1 MSLPANS
8 ENILRFLTG
17 ISHGVSSG
25 AWYVSTKLGETLL
38 HEWDEVIAGI
48 PQPTEQ
54 EIIDAGNDL
63 TTVNGQVFSEWLAEH
78 GGDPIL
84 TLRREAQEALD
95 AQNSR
100 IEALIR
106 ALALVTMDEIN
117 VIRADA
123 QINLPARTAA
133 QLRAAI
139 KTKISDGEAD
149 T

>member
-1 MSLPANS
+1 MIPK
-8 ENILRFLTG
+8 T
-17 ISHGVSSG
+17 VP
-25 AWYVSTKLGETLL
+25 VSTILEFLLGYLPEAIII
-38 HEWDEVIAGI
+38 HSPYNNEIIIQNWNDPS
-48 PQPTEQ
+48 PQPTDQ
-54 EIIDAGNDL
+54 EIINAGNDL
-63 TTVNGQVFSEWLAEH
+63 TTVNGQVFSEWYAEH

-117 VIRADA
+117 VIRADSA
-123 QINLPARTAA
+123 INLPERTAE
-133 QLRAAI
+133 QLRTAI
-139 KTKISDGEAD
+139 KTKIGDGDAD

>member
-1 MSLPANS
+1 MSIPSNHKH
-8 ENILRFLTG
+8 ILRFLFPNSGEFAWEVTDITG
-17 ISHGVSSG
+17 VGLTITNWND
-25 AWYVSTKLGETLL
+25 AQ
-38 HEWDEVIAGI
+38 AGGS
-48 PQPTEQ
+48 QPTDQ

-63 TTVNGQVFSEWLAEH
+63 TTVNGQVFSEWYAEH

-117 VIRADA
+117 VIRADSA
-123 QINLPARTAA
+123 INLPERNAE
-133 QLRAAI
+133 QLRTAI
-139 KTKISDGEAD
+139 KTKIGDGDAD

>member
-1 MSLPANS
+1 MALPNNTAV
-8 ENILRFLTG
+8 ILRFMGYDDFAYDARFADG
-17 ISHGVSSG
+17 IVILSQ
-25 AWYVSTKLGETLL
+25 
-38 HEWDEVIAGI
+38 WDDVLAGG
-48 PQPTEQ
+48 PQPTDQ

-63 TTVNGQVFSEWLAEH
+63 TTVNGQVFSEWYAEH

-95 AQNSR
+95 KQNSR

-117 VIRADA
+117 IIRADPD
-123 QINLPARTAA
+123 INLPARTAE
-133 QLRAAI
+133 QLRTAI
-139 KTKISDGEAD
+139 KTKIADGEAD